1 MTRTI
6 TALFDTFDEA
16 DRATRALAEQVG
28 GIRGSIYDSRMADA
42 VRTISVPA
50 EDRATLEE
58 NIRRGGAVFY
68 AEVPDDKFEAVSRV
82 LEETGAVDFEEK
94 EAAWRREGWTGW
106 SGTAT
111 TGTTTAATTGTA
123 RRDIEAAGTEER
135 IPLAEERLV
144 VGKRDVGRGRIR
156 IRSYVVERPVE
167 ERVALREERVD
178 VERRPVD
185 RTLQPGDE
193 AFHERVIEATETAEE
208 AVVSK
213 EARVR
218 EEVVVRKNAEEHTET
233 VRDTVRRTEVDVENG
248 AERMP
253 AGTLKGHTTPGV
265 GAGQTAHASMGG
277 STGPEGPDGTPGN
290 PSGTAASRTADRALG
305 TNMSG
310 AHPEHDNPD
319 GTPGNPPGTMASRA
333 VDKTLGTNISGSNPG
348 SRKE

>member
-68 AEVPDDKFEAVSRV
+68 AEVPDEKFDVVSRV
-82 LEETGAVDFEEK
+82 LEEAGAADFEEK

-106 SGTAT
+106 SGDAT
-111 TGTTTAATTGTA
+111 TGTTDTTTSTA
-123 RRDIEAAGTEER
+123 RRDIGAAGTEER

-156 IRSYVVERPVE
+156 IRSYVVEKPVE
-167 ERVALREERVD
+167 ERVTLREERVE
-178 VERRPVD
+178 VERRPAD
-185 RTLQPGDE
+185 RTIQPGDE
-193 AFHERVIEATETAEE
+193 AFRERVIEATETAEE

-213 EARVR
+213 EARVH
-218 EEVVVRKNAEEHTET
+218 EEVVIRKNAEERTET
-233 VRDTVRRTEVDVENG
+233 VRDTVRRTEVEIENE
-248 AERMP
+248 ADRMP
-253 AGTLKGHTTPGV
+253 AGMLKGHTPPGV
-265 GAGQTAHASMGG
+265 AGQTADASMGG
-277 STGPEGPDGTPGN
+277 SVGSEGPDSTPGN
-290 PSGTAASRTADRALG
+290 PSGTAASRAADRTLG

-310 AHPEHDNPD
+310 AHPEHDKPD

-333 VDKTLGTNISGSNPG
+333 VDKTLGTNISGANPG